1 MTKLT
6 NMRRTAA
13 NYFVEPA
20 VRFLAKTPLTPNS
33 LTWTGFW
40 LTVVAGVLII
50 YHNFLISG
58 IVLLVAGAFD
68 MLDGALARL
77 INRVTSFGAVLD
89 STLDRLSEAVVFISL
104 LVFYASSGSVPGVVL
119 VGITITGSF
128 LVSYLR
134 ARMEALGIEGQVGFF
149 TRPERVAVLV
159 LGLLLSRFDYVLFI
173 ALGIIAVFSFIT
185 AAQRLT
191 YAWQRA

>member
-1 MTKLT
+1 
-6 NMRRTAA
+6 MRRTAA